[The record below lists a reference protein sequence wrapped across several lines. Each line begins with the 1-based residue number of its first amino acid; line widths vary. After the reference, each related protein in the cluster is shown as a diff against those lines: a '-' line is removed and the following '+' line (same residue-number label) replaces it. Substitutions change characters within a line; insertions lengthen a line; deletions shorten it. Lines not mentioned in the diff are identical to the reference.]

1 VRIWRQDQNA
11 GAAPCEEWFGP
22 RNTLLDYALAV
33 TAAAVGAA
41 TTAVGAAAT
50 TAVRA
55 AATTAVDAAAA

>member
-1 VRIWRQDQNA
+1 MRGPLRVRS
-11 GAAPCEEWFGP
+11 GSAPGIH
-22 RNTLLDYALAV
+22 LLDYALAV

-41 TTAVGAAAT
+41 ATAVGAAAT